1 MYYQNYEDYMRSIL
15 GYPNVNTY
23 QMPDDYYQQQND
35 LKLSE
40 LENLYPEIYKL
51 VYPMVC
57 KCVENNTKPLTEE
70 NINEMV
76 LSISNNIEADF
87 EVNVRMELK
96 NGDVRNPNSK
106 EEKRETRQNNY
117 LNDLIRILLI
127 REFLRRRNP
136 QSPGNMPR
144 PPFPPNRP
152 PIFGRPPFPGNVRP
166 PEPRDYNMYM

>member
-1 MYYQNYEDYMRSIL
+1 
-15 GYPNVNTY
+15 
-23 QMPDDYYQQQND
+23 MPDDYYQQQND

-87 EVNVRMELK
+87 EVNVRMEPK

-127 REFLRRRNP
+127 RESTITREYAKTTI
-136 QSPGNMPR
+136 ST
-144 PPFPPNRP
+144 
-152 PIFGRPPFPGNVRP
+152 
-166 PEPRDYNMYM
+166 